1 MIKSDIGLVG
11 LAVMGENLALNLEQ
25 KGYRVS
31 LYNRLRENSPQAVD
45 SFLANKGK
53 NKHFI
58 GTHSPK
64 EFIES
69 LKSPRKILLMIRAGH
84 PVDEMITTLL
94 PFLKKGDTIID
105 GGNSDY
111 RDTQRRENEL
121 REKRNIFCRLRYF
134 GRRRRS
140 SPRAIDYAG
149 RIRRNQK
156 RNITRFTKHS
166 CASRRRDSLLLMDR
180 ARRFGTL
187 RKNSSQRYRIRRYAT
202 DSRGIFSIEC
212 FAKRRP

>member
-1 MIKSDIGLVG
+1 
-11 LAVMGENLALNLEQ
+11 
-25 KGYRVS
+25 
-31 LYNRLRENSPQAVD
+31 
-45 SFLANKGK
+45 
-53 NKHFI
+53 
-58 GTHSPK
+58 
-64 EFIES
+64 
-69 LKSPRKILLMIRAGH
+69 MIRAGH
-84 PVDEMITTLL
+84 PVDEMIAALL

-121 REKRNIFCRLRYF
+121 REKEYFCRLRYF

-149 RIRRNQK
+149 RSRRNQK

-166 CASRRRDSLLLMDR
+166 CASRRWDSLLLMDR

-202 DSRGIFSIEC
+202 DSRGIFPIEYL
-212 FAKRRP
+212 AKRRP

>member
-1 MIKSDIGLVG
+1 
-11 LAVMGENLALNLEQ
+11 MGENLALNLEQ

-58 GTHSPK
+58 GTYSPE

-69 LKSPRKILLMIRAGH
+69 LKSPLKILLMIRAGH
-84 PVDEMITTLL
+84 PVDEMIAALL

-111 RDTQRRENEL
+111 RDTQRR
-121 REKRNIFCRLRYF
+121 
-134 GRRRRS
+134 
-140 SPRAIDYAG
+140 
-149 RIRRNQK
+149 
-156 RNITRFTKHS
+156 
-166 CASRRRDSLLLMDR
+166 
-180 ARRFGTL
+180 
-187 RKNSSQRYRIRRYAT
+187 
-202 DSRGIFSIEC
+202 
-212 FAKRRP
+212 

>member
-58 GTHSPK
+58 GTHSPE

-84 PVDEMITTLL
+84 PIDEMIATLL

-121 REKRNIFCRLRYF
+121 RKRNIFCRLRYF

-202 DSRGIFSIEC
+202 DSRGVFPIEY

>member
-1 MIKSDIGLVG
+1 
-11 LAVMGENLALNLEQ
+11 MGENLALNLEQ